1 MSNPELAPFTLVISD
16 EEIADLQRRLDMT
29 RWPDQLAGQAWVY
42 GTDLG
47 ELRELATYWRNSFDW
62 RKAEQWLNQWPQ
74 FQTSVDGEQ
83 VHFIHARSPRDDAR
97 PLLLTHGWPGSI
109 VEFLHLIQ
117 PLTDPDDPSTPAF
130 HVILPSLP
138 GFTLSGPSKTT
149 GVSPKRIAGMW
160 VTLMKRLGY
169 QGYLAQ
175 GGDWGGIITSWIG
188 QLDPQNCAG
197 IHLNMLPVSPTEE
210 ALADMTED
218 EQSKLGAAMQFQV
231 DETGY
236 QAIQSTKPQTLAAGL
251 ADSPAGQLSW
261 ILEKFR
267 TWSDCDGDV
276 FSVHDRDTFLTNVS
290 LYWFTNTAGSSARIY
305 HAFAAT
311 DQRAMADSVTVPTA
325 VADFPKEIYRTS
337 QRWAS
342 MTHNLVQWSS
352 FDRGGHFAALEQ
364 PDLLLNDIRMFAR
377 TLSD

>member
-1 MSNPELAPFTLVISD
+1 MSTSNIVPFTLAVPD
-16 EEIADLQRRLDMT
+16 NEVADLQRRLAMT
-29 RWPDQLAGQAWVY
+29 RWPDQLEGQEWVY

-47 ELRELATYWRNSFDW
+47 ELQDLASYWCDSFDW
-62 RKAEQWLNQWPQ
+62 RKAEQGLNQWSQ
-74 FQTSVDGEQ
+74 FRTNLDGEQ
-83 VHFIHARSPRDDAR
+83 VHFIHARSSRDDAR
-97 PLLLTHGWPGSI
+97 PLLLTHGWPGSV
-109 VEFLHLIQ
+109 VEFLHLIG
-117 PLTDPDDPSTPAF
+117 PLTEPEDPSAPAF
-130 HVILPSLP
+130 HVIVPSLP
-138 GFTLSGPSKTT
+138 GFTLSGPSVTV

-160 VTLMKRLGY
+160 ATLMSRLGY
-169 QGYLAQ
+169 TGYLAQ

-188 QLDPQNCAG
+188 QLDPGNCVG
-197 IHLNMLPVSPTEE
+197 IHLNMLPVSPSEE
-210 ALADMTED
+210 AMADMTGD
-218 EQSKLGAAMQFQV
+218 EEAKLGATMQFQV
-231 DETGY
+231 KETGY

-267 TWSDCDGDV
+267 SWSDCGGNV

-311 DQRAMADSVTVPTA
+311 DERAMADAVTVPTA

-364 PDLLLNDIRMFAR
+364 PDLLLNDVRKFAQ